1 MKVKI
6 VMKNLYF
13 KDQSSKKFN
22 QRISSY
28 QGRETLERQVG
39 TYSHFSSN
47 SYLVHK
53 MFPIGGKFIG
63 YRITFFDVVDL
74 HHAGVQIAHCIVDLK
89 CRKLDQDKI
98 EQALRQSQTIVF
110 KAKVTKYKKQ
120 NITRSRQEFDLFRRL
135 ADFENGRKLHE
146 VKPRTTYS
154 LVGAVLDS
162 DELHKNNN

>member
-6 VMKNLYF
+6 IMKSLYF
-13 KDQSSKKFN
+13 KDQQSKKLK

-28 QGRETLERQVG
+28 QGRETLERQVD

-47 SYLVHK
+47 AYIAHK
-53 MFPIGGKFIG
+53 MFPISGKFIG
-63 YRITFFDVVDL
+63 YRITFFDIVDL
-74 HHAGVQIAHCIVDLK
+74 HHAGVQIAHCIVDVK
-89 CRKLDQDKI
+89 CRKIDQDKI

-110 KAKVTKYKKQ
+110 KAKVNKYKKQ

-146 VKPRTTYS
+146 AKPKTTYS

-162 DELHKNNN
+162 DKL